1 MLDNKYIENGK
12 DIIQQEINALKKL
25 KNSIKKTFSE
35 IVKKISNNKNGKLII
50 SGIGKSG
57 IIGRKWA
64 ATFSSTGTPSFFLNA
79 SDASHGDMGKITSND
94 IVILISLSGNSD
106 ELKNIIKYCSRNK
119 NICLIGITSNK
130 NSILYKSS
138 DLRLLLPN
146 VKEAGP
152 ESIVPSSST
161 TIQIALGDA
170 IALSCMKYKKFNRVD
185 FKKFHPSGALG
196 TKLKTVSDLMVSK
209 KQTPFVKENT
219 NIKNSLQNL
228 RLGGYGVLIIRNHKL
243 ETVGILTDGDL
254 KRNTHKFENF
264 KNLKIK
270 SIMKKNPI
278 SVDKD
283 MLASQALFIMNS
295 KKITSLCVHE
305 KNKKNRTIGLIHVH
319 NILKANI
326 S

>member
-1 MLDNKYIENGK
+1 
-12 DIIQQEINALKKL
+12 
-25 KNSIKKTFSE
+25 
-35 IVKKISNNKNGKLII
+35 
-50 SGIGKSG
+50 
-57 IIGRKWA
+57 
-64 ATFSSTGTPSFFLNA
+64 
-79 SDASHGDMGKITSND
+79 MGKITSND

-209 KQTPFVKENT
+209 KQTPFIKENA

-305 KNKKNRTIGLIHVH
+305 KNKKKRTIGLIHVH

>member
-130 NSILYKSS
+130 DSILYKSS

-209 KQTPFVKENT
+209 KQTPFVKENA

>member
-209 KQTPFVKENT
+209 KQTPFVKENA

>member
-228 RLGGYGVLIIRNHKL
+228 RRGGYGVLIIRNHKL

>member
-35 IVKKISNNKNGKLII
+35 IVKKISDNKNGKLII

-209 KQTPFVKENT
+209 KQTPFIKENA

-305 KNKKNRTIGLIHVH
+305 KNKKKRTIGLIHVH

>member
-209 KQTPFVKENT
+209 KQTPFVKENA

-305 KNKKNRTIGLIHVH
+305 KNKKKRTIGLIHVH

>member
-12 DIIQQEINALKKL
+12 NIVQQEINALKKL

-228 RLGGYGVLIIRNHKL
+228 RLGGYGVLIIRNLKL

-254 KRNTHKFENF
+254 KRNAHKFENF

>member
-35 IVKKISNNKNGKLII
+35 IVKKISTNKNGKLII

-209 KQTPFVKENT
+209 KQTPFVKENA